1 MSDKYTGNAFDR
13 IAALVPRWIW
23 TGTAGAFLVW
33 QEVVMPD
40 DLNKRGPQDRR
51 RVSKQAHEQKYRKR
65 KTNGEGGSKQQASR
79 SQQPSYEQGGRGKA

>member
-1 MSDKYTGNAFDR
+1 
-13 IAALVPRWIW
+13 
-23 TGTAGAFLVW
+23 
-33 QEVVMPD
+33 MPD